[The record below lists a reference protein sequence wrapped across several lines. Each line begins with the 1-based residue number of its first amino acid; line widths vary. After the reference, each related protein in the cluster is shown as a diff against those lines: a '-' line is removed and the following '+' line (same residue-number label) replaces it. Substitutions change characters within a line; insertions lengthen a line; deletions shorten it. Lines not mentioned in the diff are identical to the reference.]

1 MAIDCVWAKWGQY
14 SKCSKSC
21 GKGVQTRVRSKAV
34 EAENGGLECTGLARQ
49 SKQCIKKPCSKYNF
63 LSKCMQLKIKY
74 GNTIKTIILKDFIIF
89 RFKMHRKMPKEE
101 M

>member
-1 MAIDCVWAKWGQY
+1 MRLLIKSFIFSEMAIDCVWAKWGQY

-63 LSKCMQLKIKY
+63 LSKCMQLKIK
-74 GNTIKTIILKDFIIF
+74 D
-89 RFKMHRKMPKEE
+89 
-101 M
+101 